1 MFEQLRYEGGLKG
14 VAAAVFICV
23 LAALWA
29 LASTGVFSSGEVTK
43 GVVVSVSP
51 AAPSKVC
58 GVARL
63 VASVQLAKG
72 RVVQG
77 LVVSLGSI
85 QPGSLVKVRHQTG
98 LCNPTFY
105 EIAPGQ

>member
-1 MFEQLRYEGGLKG
+1 MFEQLRYDGSLKG
-14 VAAAVFICV
+14 VAAAVVICV
-23 LAALWA
+23 LAAFWA
-29 LASTGVFSSGEVTK
+29 FASTGVFSSGQVTK
-43 GVVVSVSP
+43 GVVLSVSP

-58 GVARL
+58 GVTRL

-77 LVVSLGSI
+77 LVLSGRSF
-85 QPGSLVKVRHQTG
+85 QPGTPVTVRQQTG

-105 EIAPGQ
+105 EIASGE